1 MPLELEMRVVTS
13 VIDIHCH
20 ILPNVDDGPNNVE
33 LSLSMAR
40 EAAKEGIT
48 HIIATPHHR
57 NGHFDNV
64 KTDILLKVQ
73 QLNERLEHEN
83 IPVTILPG
91 QETRING
98 EMIEDYEN
106 GNILTLN
113 NTERYVF
120 VEFPSNDVPAYTAHL
135 FFELKMKGLT
145 PVIVHPERN
154 RAIIEKPNRLYRLI
168 KDGSLSQITAS
179 SIVGKFGKKIQQFSM
194 ELIEHSLVHFV
205 ASDAHNVTSRTF
217 HMRAAYNEIA
227 QEFGHDVVDEFRA
240 NAKQLMNGEEIYV
253 NEPVEFR
260 KKKFRF
266 F

>member
-1 MPLELEMRVVTS
+1 MMRVVTC

-20 ILPNVDDGPNNVE
+20 ILPNVDDGPE
-33 LSLSMAR
+33 SIESSLAMAR
-40 EAAKEGIT
+40 AAGEEGIT

-64 KTDILLKVQ
+64 KPDILIQVQ
-73 QLNERLEHEN
+73 QLNERLKNEN

-113 NTERYVF
+113 DTDRYVF
-120 VEFPSNDVPAYTAHL
+120 IEFPPNDVPAYTAHL
-135 FFELKMKGLT
+135 LFELKMKGLI

-154 RAIIEKPNRLYRLI
+154 RAILEKPNRLYRLI
-168 KDGSLSQITAS
+168 KDGSLSQVTAAS
-179 SIVGKFGKKIQQFSM
+179 VVGKFGKKIQQFSM
-194 ELIEHSLVHFV
+194 QLIEHSLVHFV
-205 ASDAHNVTSRTF
+205 ASDAHNVTTRAF
-217 HMRAAYNEIA
+217 HMRAAYREITK
-227 QEFGHDVVDEFRA
+227 EFGYDVADEFQE
-240 NAKQLMNGEEIYV
+240 NARQLMKGKDIYV
-253 NEPVEFR
+253 NEPIEFHS
-260 KKKFRF
+260 KKKRFRF